1 MMNLDLYAA
10 GGPPQLRAKAGGDGS
25 ELPLTERISRLEK
38 EMRAAAKRL
47 EFEEAAAFRD
57 QIRELR
63 ELQIYAG

>member
-10 GGPPQLRAKAGGDGS
+10 GGPPKLGAGDGGS
-25 ELPLTERISRLEK
+25 DLPLTERISRLEK